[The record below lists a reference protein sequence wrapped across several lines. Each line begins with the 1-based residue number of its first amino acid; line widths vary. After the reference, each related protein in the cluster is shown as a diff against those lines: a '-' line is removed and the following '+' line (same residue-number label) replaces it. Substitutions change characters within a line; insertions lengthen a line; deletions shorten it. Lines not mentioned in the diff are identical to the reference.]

1 MVTEHE
7 WVERIKLGQPVPG
20 PKLID
25 RRSKGLQAIRQRCLW
40 QLMSVAREEITH
52 SLVLRWHR
60 EPESINA
67 RTVLND
73 SFELTFYGSARPVSG
88 LFPDLWILC
97 YPDDPEVK
105 EKVEQEI
112 AQMCREIVTH
122 A

>member
-1 MVTEHE
+1 ME
-7 WVERIKLGQPVPG
+7 
-20 PKLID
+20 
-25 RRSKGLQAIRQRCLW
+25 
-40 QLMSVAREEITH
+40 VARENITD

-60 EPESINA
+60 QSEYTNA

-73 SFELTFYGSARPVSG
+73 SFELIFYGASRPVSG
-88 LFPDLWILC
+88 LFLDMWILC